1 MITRIFNIASLAL
14 ALCSSSVVVGAD
26 GMPKLNERGIP
37 ADATGVRSIISPA
50 GARIRYKTPG
60 REGICET
67 TPGVNS
73 YTGYIDLDETT
84 HMFFQF
90 FEARKSPGTAPLTLW
105 LNGIDLFASSDTRTN
120 WT

>member
-1 MITRIFNIASLAL
+1 MIPHIYNIASLAL
-14 ALCSSSVVVGAD
+14 ALCSSSVVLGAN
-26 GMPKLNERGIP
+26 GMPELNERGIP

-60 REGICET
+60 REGVCET

-73 YTGYIDLDETT
+73 YSGYIDLDETT

-105 LNGIDLFASSDTRTN
+105 LNGIDPCTSCYTN
-120 WT
+120 TD